1 MVSSMMA
8 GTWFALPCLKSPLPG
23 VSLAPWD
30 MVCETGALSAL
41 VTPVSVK
48 GGQMQLVS
56 QVNLSAVISVEN
68 TKNKTLRGIVWVSV
82 LATPHVSRLP
92 VSFSWTSLSLLSWEM
107 SFLAGTGSRGSGAG
121 PDSQPGGRKVRTEQG
136 TIWHQAPVSPRG
148 VNEIC
153 PGLGGG
159 RMWGRS
165 GLHLELEVLGLVD
178 DPAVYKCSPWA
189 SHWTSLEHH
198 FPHPWKGG
206 WEEDFPVYFR
216 SYGESICVKFSVSHG
231 TSCKGES
238 GDFWAPGS

>member
-1 MVSSMMA
+1 
-8 GTWFALPCLKSPLPG
+8 
-23 VSLAPWD
+23 

-68 TKNKTLRGIVWVSV
+68 TKNTTLRGIVWVSV

-136 TIWHQAPVSPRG
+136 TI
-148 VNEIC
+148 
-153 PGLGGG
+153 
-159 RMWGRS
+159 
-165 GLHLELEVLGLVD
+165 
-178 DPAVYKCSPWA
+178 
-189 SHWTSLEHH
+189 
-198 FPHPWKGG
+198 
-206 WEEDFPVYFR
+206 
-216 SYGESICVKFSVSHG
+216 
-231 TSCKGES
+231 
-238 GDFWAPGS
+238 